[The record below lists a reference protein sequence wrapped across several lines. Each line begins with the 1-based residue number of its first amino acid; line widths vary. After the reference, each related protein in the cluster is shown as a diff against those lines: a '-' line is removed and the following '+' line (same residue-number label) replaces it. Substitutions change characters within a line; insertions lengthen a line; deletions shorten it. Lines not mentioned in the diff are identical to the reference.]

1 MKYLYR
7 IHMGTAVKLL
17 TAAASEAQRCIAD
30 MRYANS
36 ELASQTETGAE
47 LAYQTEIAAQ
57 AILQAAIEAR
67 RDLSI
72 EKLPMGIRAAQA
84 AYWLARGLS
93 DAFIDGAP
101 VDGAAIA
108 PVLKA
113 ATEALSYFAYMAQS
127 DMHAKHYGW
136 RIIEDPDEE

>member
-1 MKYLYR
+1 MKYLYQ

-17 TAAASEAQRCIAD
+17 NAAASEAQSCIDD
-30 MRYANS
+30 MRYS
-36 ELASQTETGAE
+36 DSD
-47 LAYQTEIAAQ
+47 LAYQTEIAAKEV
-57 AILQAAIEAR
+57 LHAAIDAR

-72 EKLPMGIRAAQA
+72 EKIPLGMRAAQV

-93 DAFIDGAP
+93 NAFIDGAP
-101 VDGAAIA
+101 VDGTAIA